1 MKNIHEIEVK
11 IEGKEWT
18 SALDKAFAIE
28 QKKVSVDGF
37 RKGKVPREVYEK
49 KYGKESLY
57 FTAINNELQTLYT
70 KVLDENKLEPIIE
83 PNIDIVD
90 VNENSATLKFKIT
103 TKPEVKIK
111 KYKDL
116 GVKKEEV
123 KVTKEEIDSE
133 IDNLRN
139 RYADLVIK
147 EGKIE
152 SGDIAVI
159 DFEGFLGDKAFD
171 GGKGE
176 NYSLTIGSNT
186 FIPGFEDQLI
196 GHKTGD
202 DVDVKVTFPE
212 DYQSDELKGKKAVF
226 KVKIHEVKTKKLP
239 EINEDFFLDLE
250 MEGVNNE
257 ETLRSVVEEQIKAR
271 KEYDIE
277 NKYVDDLLE
286 KVASNTEVEIPN
298 ELVEEE
304 IDRMIH
310 EYAHNLE
317 HQGITLDL
325 FYKYTN
331 SDEKALREQMRN
343 DANIRVKYRF
353 MLEEIAVLEKIEVT
367 DKEVDKETTELA
379 KQYNVS
385 KDEFLAHFGGK
396 EALKYDLVMKKV
408 IDIIRA

>member
-11 IEGKEWT
+11 IEGKDWT
-18 SALDKAFAIE
+18 NALDKAFSIE

-57 FTAINNELQTLYT
+57 YTAINNELQTLYA

-90 VNENSATLKFKIT
+90 ITDKGVTLKFKIT

-111 KYKDL
+111 KYKEL
-116 GVKKEEV
+116 GVKKETV
-123 KVTKEEIDSE
+123 KVTKEEIDTE

-139 RYADLVIK
+139 RYADLIIK
-147 EGKIE
+147 EDKIE

-212 DYQSDELKGKKAVF
+212 DYQSEELKGKKAVF
-226 KVKIHEVKTKKLP
+226 KVKVHEVKTKKLP
-239 EINEDFFLDLE
+239 ELNEDFFLDLE
-250 MEGVNNE
+250 MEGVNSE
-257 ETLRSVVEEQIKAR
+257 ETLRNVVEEQIKAR

-277 NKYVDDLLE
+277 NKYIDDLLE
-286 KVASNTEVEIPN
+286 KVASNTEVDIPN

-331 SDEKALREQMRN
+331 SDEQALREQMRN
-343 DANIRVKYRF
+343 DATIRVKYRF
-353 MLEEIAVLEKIEVT
+353 MLEEIALLEKIEVT
-367 DKEVDKETTELA
+367 DKEIDKEASELA

-396 EALKYDLVMKKV
+396 EALRYDLVMKKV
-408 IDIIRA
+408 IDIIKA